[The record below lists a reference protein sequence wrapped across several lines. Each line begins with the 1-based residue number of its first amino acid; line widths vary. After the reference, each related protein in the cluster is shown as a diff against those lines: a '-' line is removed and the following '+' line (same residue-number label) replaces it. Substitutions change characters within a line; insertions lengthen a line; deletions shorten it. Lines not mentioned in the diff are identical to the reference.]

1 MQNPLKS
8 VSNRL
13 WVLEE
18 LSTYTDARAP
28 RAHVHR
34 GSGGRFVVPR
44 RGPVEERCH
53 GLLCRLFGLTAA
65 HAERTLR

>member
-28 RAHVHR
+28 RAHVHDE
-34 GSGGRFVVPR
+34 GAQVPVR
-44 RGPVEERCH
+44 R
-53 GLLCRLFGLTAA
+53 LM
-65 HAERTLR
+65 